1 MGGSS
6 VIGSRVLASA
16 FSILLVALTVGL
28 AAPSFAVTGS
38 SAVDRF
44 GGCLA
49 AQRSGDILLM
59 IDESGSLQQS
69 DPDAN
74 RVTAA
79 KYLAQRL
86 ADFSADAD
94 VSIDVAV
101 AGFSDD
107 YRPYLDWTRID
118 ASNLPAV
125 ESAIDA
131 FRDRNNGQDTDYWL
145 ALNGARTTLA
155 GAPRRAEG
163 RPCQALA
170 WFTDGKLDF
179 EQRDV
184 EKPYAPGQNLD
195 SAEGVAGTIAAAQES
210 ICRDRGLADQ
220 LRSSDIVTFGIGLA
234 PTPEQSGDFDLMKAI
249 VTGEPAGSVT
259 SCGAVTKPVP
269 GAFYLAQNI
278 NDLLFAFD
286 AFSSPGQA
294 PIETSTGAC
303 ANVICEE
310 AKHRFVLDR
319 SVRSVSVLAAADRP
333 GLVPYLIAP
342 DGASLPLDGPAAV
355 GDLAGVAVDHR
366 PQGDKSVSFKLFGS
380 QAPQWQGVWALVFVD
395 PSGDATARTRS
406 SIHIAGDL
414 YPAWPDSAD
423 TTLHSGDGDVVLNL
437 AMVDGRGQ
445 PVDPATLLGQATLS
459 AVLVDVAGGEHPV
472 VSGLPKDQIA
482 TPQRLDLIG
491 VPPGAATLHL
501 SLDVTT
507 AEARDASGAAVPGT
521 KLAPQSV
528 DLPATIDPPVG
539 YPKVAES
546 IDFGDIEGAGTV
558 AAELQ
563 ITGPGCAWLPKDAGT
578 TIEGAPDGV
587 GDVTLSST
595 ANSTDSCVKPVDG
608 QQQSLP
614 VALNVPEA
622 GNGAVTGTIK
632 VMAGPS
638 DGTAEPI
645 AVEVPFTASLTKPLD
660 PWDFWWALAAG
671 LILGPGIPLLLF
683 YGSKWWV
690 SRIPARGLKVQEI
703 PVRVTADAVYR
714 DNGPLVV
721 RRGELVDLV
730 PGLDQPVRKLEVG
743 NITLKTRIGL
753 SPLGGGFVVASKP
766 GYAGSTGPDGTTHGK
781 TPDAKLPLAVHNHWF
796 VLIDPS
802 VQSEDATLVL
812 MVAGGAEESVV
823 NGMLAEVSSNLP
835 RVVTDLRAKAKSR
848 GEGDAEPQHAHSA
861 PGGGGFDAPAGSP
874 FGGTPLPNGPF
885 GGTPSAPPSGPYG
898 GASPPPPSPP
908 PGGPFG
914 GQSNDPQ
921 SPFR

>member
-1 MGGSS
+1 MIPRRALGC
-6 VIGSRVLASA
+6 A
-16 FSILLVALTVGL
+16 FSVLLLALTIGL
-28 AAPSFAVTGS
+28 SAPSAAVTGS
-38 SAVDRF
+38 LAVDRF

-49 AQRSGDILLM
+49 AQKSGDILLM
-59 IDESGSLQQS
+59 LDESGSLQTS

-79 KYLAQRL
+79 KYLVQRL
-86 ADFSADAD
+86 ADFSADAG
-94 VSIDVAV
+94 VTIDVAV

-107 YRPYLDWTRID
+107 YHPYLDWTKID
-118 ASNLPAV
+118 ASSLQTV

-145 ALNGARTTLA
+145 ALNGARTALTS
-155 GAPRRAEG
+155 APKPAEG

-179 EQRDV
+179 EPRDA

-195 SAEGVAGTIAAAQES
+195 SAEGVAATTKAAQES
-210 ICRDRGLADQ
+210 ICRERGLADQ

-234 PTPEQSGDFDLMKAI
+234 PEPQQSVDFDLMKAI

-259 SCGAVTKPVP
+259 SCGAVTKPIP

-278 NDLLFAFD
+278 DDLLFAFD

-294 PIETSTGAC
+294 PIETSAGAC
-303 ANVICEE
+303 AMVICEE

-333 GLVPYLIAP
+333 GLVPHLIAP
-342 DGASLPLDGPAAV
+342 DGASLALDGSAAV
-355 GDLAGVAVDHR
+355 GDLGGVEVNHR
-366 PQGDKSVSFKLFGS
+366 PQGDRSVSFKMSGS

-395 PSGDATARTRS
+395 PTGDATARTRS

-414 YPAWPDSAD
+414 YPAWPDAAR
-423 TTLHSGDGDVVLNL
+423 TTLHSGDGDIVLNL
-437 AMVDGRGQ
+437 AMVDGRQQ

-459 AVLVDVAGGEHPV
+459 AVLIDIAGGEHAV
-472 VSGLPKDQIA
+472 ATALPKEQIG
-482 TPQRLDLIG
+482 TPQTLDLTG

-507 AEARDASGAAVPGT
+507 AEARDPSGAAVPGT

-528 DLPATIDPPVG
+528 DLAVTVDPPVG
-539 YPKVAES
+539 FPKVAES
-546 IDFGDIEGAGTV
+546 IDFGKLEGAGTL

-563 ITGPGCAWLPKDAGT
+563 ITGPGCAWLPQDSGMT
-578 TIEGAPDGV
+578 VEGAPDGV

-595 ANSTDSCVKPVDG
+595 ANSTDSCVKPDEG

-614 VALNVPEA
+614 VELNVPEA

-638 DGTAEPI
+638 DGSAEPI
-645 AVEVPFTASLTKPLD
+645 AVEIPFTASLTKPLD
-660 PWDFWWALAAG
+660 QWNFWWALAAG
-671 LILGPGIPLLLF
+671 LILGPGIPALLF

-690 SRIPARGLKVQEI
+690 SKIPSRGLRVQEI

-714 DNGPLVV
+714 DGGPLVV

-730 PGLDQPVRKLEVG
+730 PGLANPVRKLEVG
-743 NITLKTRIGL
+743 TITLKTRIGL

-766 GYAGSTGPDGTTHGK
+766 GFAGATGPDATTYGK

-796 VLIDPS
+796 VFIDRS

-823 NGMLAEVSSNLP
+823 NEMLVEVSSNLP
-835 RVVTDLRAKAKSR
+835 RVVADLRAKAQR
-848 GEGDAEPQHAHSA
+848 PGDGDAGPQYAHSA

-874 FGGTPLPNGPF
+874 FGGAPLPNGPF
-885 GGTPSAPPSGPYG
+885 GGASSGPPASGPYG
-898 GASPPPPSPP
+898 GAPPPPPPP

-914 GQSNDPQ
+914 GQPHDPQ
-921 SPFR
+921 GPFR